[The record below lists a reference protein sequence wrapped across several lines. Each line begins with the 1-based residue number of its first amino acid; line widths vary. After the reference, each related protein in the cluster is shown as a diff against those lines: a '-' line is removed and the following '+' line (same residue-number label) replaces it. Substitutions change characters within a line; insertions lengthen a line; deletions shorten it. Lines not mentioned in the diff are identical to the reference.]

1 MKALFAL
8 AGLLFAS
15 TSAQKPT
22 AAAVDTTDQEPCV
35 VAGQV
40 VRLGESTP
48 LRKANVQLFRLDQD
62 GTSMAARTGE
72 DGKFRLD
79 KVVPGRYR
87 LMVTR
92 NGYVPQE
99 FGQRKPSDP
108 PANLSLRPGQKMTDL
123 FFRLT
128 PAAAIG
134 GHVQDEDG
142 DPMPWVHIT
151 VFQLTHYVSAKT
163 SASGASGCAGP

>member
-1 MKALFAL
+1 MKVLFAL
-8 AGLLFAS
+8 AVLLLACRA
-15 TSAQKPT
+15 SAQKPT
-22 AAAVDTTDQEPCV
+22 AAAVDKTNQEPCV

-48 LRKANVQLFRLDQD
+48 LRKANVQLFSVDQN

-72 DGKFRLD
+72 DGKFRLE
-79 KVVPGRYR
+79 KVMPGRYR
-87 LMVTR
+87 LIVMR
-92 NGYVPQE
+92 NGFVPQE

-128 PAAAIG
+128 PASAIG
-134 GHVQDEDG
+134 G
-142 DPMPWVHIT
+142 T
-151 VFQLTHYVSAKT
+151 CKT
-163 SASGASGCAGP
+163 KMARQCPGSTSPSSS